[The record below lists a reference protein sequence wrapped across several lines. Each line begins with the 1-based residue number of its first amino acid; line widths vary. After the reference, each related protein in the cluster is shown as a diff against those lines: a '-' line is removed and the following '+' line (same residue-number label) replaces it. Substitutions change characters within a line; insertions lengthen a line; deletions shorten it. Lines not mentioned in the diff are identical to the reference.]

1 MAAGPRLVFVR
12 FPTRDSPKLKPWV
25 AHIRRVL
32 ANVDGLETAPTAD
45 GSIVWQLVSANN
57 RQLARGTDVYD
68 TFEDAYA
75 MVTDLVAQS
84 ASLAIGLV
92 SEGGHGLYGWY
103 LSRGGRP
110 VATCARWYLTDRDR
124 RNSITLAVRSLAT
137 AKLAS
142 GTRLTDPALMADDR
156 GTLV

>member
-1 MAAGPRLVFVR
+1 MFVR

-32 ANVDGLETAPTAD
+32 GSDAATAAD

-57 RQLARGTDVYD
+57 RQLARGTDVYE

-75 MVTDLVAQS
+75 KVSDLVSRS
-84 ASLAIGLV
+84 ATLSIGLV

-103 LSRGGRP
+103 LSRDGRP
-110 VATCARWYLTDRDR
+110 VATCARWYLTERDR
-124 RNSITLAVRSLAT
+124 RNSIALAVRSLAAAT
-137 AKLAS
+137 LGS
-142 GTRLTDPALMADDR
+142 GTRLTDPALLADDR
-156 GTLV
+156 GPLV

>member
-25 AHIRRVL
+25 AHLRRVL
-32 ANVDGLETAPTAD
+32 VNVEGSPSATSTE

-68 TFEDAYA
+68 SFEDAYA
-75 MVTDLVAQS
+75 QVSALVGDAP
-84 ASLAIGLV
+84 SLVVGLV

-103 LSRGGRP
+103 LSRDGAP

-124 RNSITLAVRSLAT
+124 RNSIALAMRSLAVAT
-137 AKLAS
+137 LGS
-142 GTRLTDPALMADDR
+142 GTRLTDPTLLADER
-156 GTLV
+156 ATLV